1 MAEYTLY
8 TPMSLNSGASVS
20 PGFFVALGER
30 LAGIAGGYTRVRGVG
45 AYVMADGTVK
55 REPVYVYTL
64 FAPDVPSTR
73 ERIRSVAQHVKI
85 QLAQESVLF
94 TVRAVDSELV

>member
-1 MAEYTLY
+1 MEYTLY
-8 TPMSLNSGASVS
+8 VPQRLNDGTDVS
-20 PGFFVALGER
+20 AEFFRALEKRLVSIGGGFTR
-30 LAGIAGGYTRVRGVG
+30 TRGIGGYQ
-45 AYVMADGTVK
+45 MANGDDV

-64 FAPDVPSTR
+64 IAPGNPSTR
-73 ERIRSVAQHVKI
+73 ERVRNVAQHVKI